1 MRTAFLF
8 PGQGCQTVGMGKP
21 FFDQFTY
28 VRDIYEE
35 TGEMLGIDFPALCFE
50 GPAKELNRT
59 VYAQP
64 AIFAA
69 SLAAFRV
76 FVRETGTEPAVCCG
90 HSMGEITAL
99 TAAGAIAVPEALE
112 LIRVRSRLMEDCAGR
127 RPGAMTAVMTA
138 DLVSLQELCRHIAQA
153 LGLVLVVS
161 NYNSTQQSVVS
172 GDLAAIEALET
183 KLESQRVRSVRLKT
197 SGAFHCLLMKDAS
210 DAFRQVLDRY
220 IFHSPAIPVL
230 SNMSGDL
237 YSDQNNIP
245 DMLSQQILSPVQW
258 KKCMESIRRYADQ
271 AVDVSPNGVL
281 RRFMGKDDIPCVHFS
296 VTGQLQD
303 FRDLP
308 DTPPPSGVMDPSTA
322 EAFLKRCIVAA
333 ISVKNSNFDN
343 QQYETQVIAPYRELE
358 SMLKEV
364 KAGAVLDRESRE
376 AALSRVYAIFHN
388 KMLSNDVQKAW
399 MDELAMF

>member
-21 FFDQFTY
+21 FFDKFAY

-35 TGEMLGIDFPALCFE
+35 IGEMLGIDFPALCFE

-59 VYAQP
+59 IYAQP
-64 AIFAA
+64 AIFAT

-76 FVRETGTEPAVCCG
+76 FVRETGIEPAVCCG

-112 LIRVRSRLMEDCAGR
+112 LIRVRGRLMEDCAGR
-127 RPGAMTAVMTA
+127 RQGAMTAVMTV
-138 DLVSLQELCRHIAQA
+138 DPVSLQELCWHIAQE
-153 LGLVLVVS
+153 LGLVLAVS

-172 GDLAAIEALET
+172 GDLAAIQALET
-183 KLESQRVRSVRLKT
+183 KLESRGIRSVRLKT

-245 DMLSQQILSPVQW
+245 DILSQQILSPVRW

-281 RRFMGKDDIPCVHFS
+281 RRFMGKDDIPCVHFRAI
-296 VTGQLQD
+296 GQLQD

-308 DTPPPSGVMDPSTA
+308 DTPPSGVMNPSAA

-343 QQYETQVIAPYRELE
+343 RQYESQVITPYRELE

-364 KAGAVLDRESRE
+364 KAGAVLDREGRE
-376 AALSRVYAIFHN
+376 AVLSRVYAIFQH
-388 KMLSNDVQKAW
+388 KILSDDVQKAW

>member
-21 FFDQFTY
+21 FFDQFAY

-35 TGEMLGIDFPALCFE
+35 TGEALGIDLSALCFK
-50 GPAKELNRT
+50 GPEQELNRT

-69 SLAAFRV
+69 SLAAFQV
-76 FVRETGTEPAVCCG
+76 FVRETGSEPAVFCG

-99 TAAGAIAVPEALE
+99 TAAGAISVPDAVE
-112 LIRVRSRLMEDCAGR
+112 LIRVRGQLMEDCAVT
-127 RPGAMTAVMTA
+127 RPGAMAAVMTENP
-138 DLVSLQELCRHIAQA
+138 VSLQKLCHNTVQE
-153 LGLVLVVS
+153 LGLVLAVS
-161 NYNSTQQSVVS
+161 NYNSAQQSVVS

-183 KLESQRVRSVRLKT
+183 KLESQHVRSVRLKT

-210 DAFRQVLDRY
+210 DAFRQILERY
-220 IFHSPAIPVL
+220 TFHSPAIPVL

-237 YSDQNNIP
+237 YNDQDNIP
-245 DMLSQQILSPVQW
+245 DMLSQQILSPVRW
-258 KKCMESIRRYADQ
+258 KRCMESLRQYADQ

-281 RRFMGKDDIPCVHFS
+281 HRFMGKGDIPCVHFNAIS
-296 VTGQLQD
+296 QLRD
-303 FRDLP
+303 FCDLP
-308 DTPPPSGVMDPSTA
+308 GTSPASGLMDSSAA

-343 QQYETQVIAPYRELE
+343 QQYEAQVIAPYRELE
-358 SMLKEV
+358 SMLEEV
-364 KAGAVLDRESRE
+364 KAGAPLDRGGRE
-376 AALSRVYAIFHN
+376 AALSRVSTIFHN
-388 KMLSNDVQKAW
+388 KLLSDDVRKAW